1 MVMEAQEQ
9 GTSGYLRSAP
19 AGTCPIPRKQRSLIV
34 RGLYAGFGLLCVGVG
49 FIGLVT
55 PGLPGFVFFIIALW
69 AFQNSSEKL
78 ESWLLNNRFV
88 GAQLRDW
95 QENKS
100 MTMKAK
106 VLSIGTIWIA
116 VGYTIYSISKKPP
129 ILLPKNW
136 GSLASLEVPKA
147 VPLSLLLI
155 TILWLT
161 WYLGSRP
168 TKQAA

>member
-1 MVMEAQEQ
+1 MEAQDQ
-9 GTSGYLRSAP
+9 GTSVHLRSTS
-19 AGTCPIPRKQRSLIV
+19 AGTCPIPRKQRSLIA

-78 ESWLLNNRFV
+78 ETWLLNNRFV

-100 MTMKAK
+100 MTMRAK
-106 VLSIGTIWIA
+106 VLSIGTIWLA
-116 VGYTIYSISKKPP
+116 VGFTIYSISKKPP

-136 GSLASLEVPKA
+136 GSLSSMEVPKA
-147 VPLSLLLI
+147 VPLSLLII

-161 WYLGSRP
+161 WYLASRP
-168 TKQAA
+168 TKHRA

>member
-1 MVMEAQEQ
+1 VFMDAKEQ
-9 GTSGYLRSAP
+9 SSPGYLRAQS
-19 AGTCPIPRKQRSLIV
+19 GSCPVPRKHRSLIV
-34 RGLYAGFGLLCVGVG
+34 RALYAGFGMLCVGVG

-69 AFQNSSEKL
+69 AFQNSSERL
-78 ESWLLNNRFV
+78 EQWLLNNRFV
-88 GAQLRDW
+88 GPQLRDW

-136 GSLASLEVPKA
+136 GSLASAEVPKA
-147 VPLSLLLI
+147 VPISLLVI
-155 TILWLT
+155 TIVWLT
-161 WYLGSRP
+161 WYLASRP
-168 TKQAA
+168 TKQRA